1 MSFKEILKNT
11 NDQVLKG
18 LILKVK
24 NESMKKDMLW
34 PELRI
39 FLKDL
44 KDYDEDNFL
53 KVLNLITEKKYK

>member
-44 KDYDEDNFL
+44 KDYDEEIFL
-53 KVLNLITEKKYK
+53 KVLNNNL